1 MTESDSAKLRGF
13 AATLVLCGIG
23 SCFGTQCWPEIHK
36 FVYKAD
42 FAEIARL
49 DEQLNAKQQQYNAA
63 LTKAQETKK
72 IVEATDLQLD
82 KCDAELKELASH
94 AKGNRLPE
102 PQFTRWSTLREECL
116 KLVETRRGWVATYE
130 DQAKTLESQRLQ
142 FNALVTSRNA
152 KAATSRLP
160 SSFLI
165 VPSH

>member
-1 MTESDSAKLRGF
+1 MTESDSAKLWGF

-23 SCFGTQCWPEIHK
+23 SCFGTQCWPEFHR

-49 DEQLNAKQQQYNAA
+49 EAQLSAKRQQYNVA
-63 LTKAQETKK
+63 LAKAQETKK
-72 IVEATDLQLD
+72 IIEATDPQLN
-82 KCDAELKELASH
+82 KCNTELKELASH

-102 PQFTRWSTLREECL
+102 AQFIRWSTLREECL
-116 KLVETRRGWVATYE
+116 KLGETRQFWVASYNA
-130 DQAKTLESQRLQ
+130 QAKTIEAHRLE

-152 KAATSRLP
+152 KTGTSRLP

-165 VPSH
+165 VPSP